1 MKYVIKLS
9 AINPTNLAHQYQ
21 ARQLANLTPEYLD
34 NFVRVHESEDQ
45 EEIGQVIVGLS
56 KPFSL
61 EKAQEYCQ
69 NYGWELRQWFTE
81 STPIQPH
88 QGN

>member
-1 MKYVIKLS
+1 MKYLIRLS
-9 AINPTNLAHQYQ
+9 KINPTNLAHQYQ
-21 ARQLANLTPEYLD
+21 ARQLANLAPESLD

-45 EEIGQVIVGLS
+45 KETGQIIVGLS

-69 NYGWELRQWFTE
+69 NYGWELRQ
-81 STPIQPH
+81 
-88 QGN
+88 